1 MILEGQQLGGPLW
14 VKGAGVCEDAT
25 LNVMGNYREP
35 CIKGIASNC
44 SFLGGRI
51 SSRVVEWGVLK
62 AGRWSLLLLPGERW
76 QGFGLGEIVGERMV

>member
-1 MILEGQQLGGPLW
+1 M
-14 VKGAGVCEDAT
+14 CEEAT
-25 LNVMGNYREP
+25 LNLMGNYREP

-62 AGRWSLLLLPGERW
+62 VGRWESLTVGERW
-76 QGFGLGEIVGERMV
+76 QGFGLGEIVGEMMVYGQSHSILLMLEVGM

>member
-14 VKGAGVCEDAT
+14 VKGAEVCEDAT

-51 SSRVVEWGVLK
+51 SSRVVEWGVLNV
-62 AGRWSLLLLPGERW
+62 GRWESLTVAWGEMAGVWARGDSW
-76 QGFGLGEIVGERMV
+76 